1 MLESVVGNRTH
12 DPHRQVPSKRSLS
25 LRAAALAVGI
35 TVSGLAGAAY
45 AAPMTY
51 RFEVLD
57 AQVRPSRDTTDLR
70 VRLVRQADGQPVTG
84 AALDDV
90 RLGMWPIQLHK
101 APCPLDATRGWSGG
115 GGRQRRLPPSS
126 RLLDDGQLPPYPLGA
141 RARRGGTGA
150 EHRHRSRR
158 LPVTR

>member
-12 DPHRQVPSKRSLS
+12 DPHRQVLSKRSLS

-101 APCPLDATRGWSGG
+101 APPAPWMPHVVGPAVAEGSGVY
-115 GGRQRRLPPSS
+115 RLPADFPMTGSY
-126 RLLDDGQLPPYPLGA
+126 RLTLSAHVPGEVEPVQSTVTV
-141 RARRGGTGA
+141 RAAYR
-150 EHRHRSRR
+150 
-158 LPVTR
+158 